1 MRLLCKTGDDV
12 SPFAGL
18 MVGPALL
25 GWIADMTSVQ
35 TALRVNALAMIAV
48 VAYFGLAA
56 RETKHIRV
64 RAEQERRAAIAA
76 T

>member
-1 MRLLCKTGDDV
+1 MRLLCQTADGL

-56 RETKHIRV
+56 QETKHIRV
-64 RAEQERRAAIAA
+64 RAEQERRAATAA
-76 T
+76 S

>member
-1 MRLLCKTGDDV
+1 MSSSG
-12 SPFAGL
+12 AGL

-35 TALRVNALAMIAV
+35 TALRVNAMAMIAV
-48 VAYFGLAA
+48 VACFGLFA

-64 RAEQERRAAIAA
+64 RAEQERRAAMAGN
-76 T
+76 